1 MKITEKDIVSGIIN
15 DLKIDKLRKVNEA
28 YVVSSQKFD
37 YNVDIVGD
45 KTKLAHQKL
54 LNDYVDSLN
63 KIAAELDTVNRDDAN
78 STNSIYR
85 SFKIDEV
92 YNLNAAF
99 LHGMFFENITESSTI
114 TVDSLAFLRLE
125 RDFGSFDS
133 WQKDFIATAQSARS
147 GWAVTVYNTFL
158 RRYINVVVDSHA
170 NNVPFSSYP
179 VIVIDMW
186 EHAYFDD
193 YLNDKK
199 KYIYAVMKQLD
210 WQKIN
215 ERFQRAEDIAEVF
228 K

>member
-1 MKITEKDIVSGIIN
+1 MKITEKDIVSGIID
-15 DLKIDKLRKVNEA
+15 DLKISKIHKINEA
-28 YVVSSQKFD
+28 YVVSSQNFD

-54 LNDYVDSLN
+54 LNGYVDSLN
-63 KIAAELDTVNRDDAN
+63 RIAAELDTVNREDAN

-125 RDFGSFDS
+125 RDFGSFND

-158 RRYINVVVDSHA
+158 RRYINVVVDSHS

-179 VIVIDMW
+179 VIVVDMW

-199 KYIYAVMKQLD
+199 KYIFAVMKQLD

-215 ERFQRAEDIAEVF
+215 ERVQRAEDIGEVF
-228 K
+228 R

>member
-28 YVVSSQKFD
+28 YVVSSQNFD

-63 KIAAELDTVNRDDAN
+63 KIAAELDTVNREDAN

-125 RDFGSFDS
+125 RDFGSFND

-147 GWAVTVYNTFL
+147 GWAVTVYSTFL

-170 NNVPFSSYP
+170 NNVPFSCYP
-179 VIVIDMW
+179 VIVLDMW

-199 KYIYAVMKQLD
+199 KYIFAVMKQLD
-210 WQKIN
+210 WKKIN
-215 ERFQRAEDIAEVF
+215 ERFQRAEDIGEVF